1 MYIYKFFC
9 LVLLGAITVVYTNCG
24 SPFSS
29 QTELVWKSNVYGG
42 ADEASY
48 AAFEATVYPLTRA
61 NCASCHTSQA
71 PKHASADPKE
81 AHDEIMMG
89 QKVNFSNIPASR
101 MVRKLRDENHNC
113 WSDCNSN
120 ADEMQAAIVEWNEAI
135 EDSGPVTPV
144 APPVDP
150 TIRTLQTMT
159 IEQELA
165 NMANPVKSNT
175 VALNVGAAMVNAPM
189 VKAADGFGD
198 FLHVPDDGTNATLIA
213 TDATAGVAMM
223 NMRLPAAGTYRIW
236 GYVLAPDA
244 NTNAFYAGIAPTGTP
259 NAYIGGIRTWDIAA
273 NANPR
278 WQLLNQNYVIPS
290 AGNYTLTLRE
300 RKDGTKI
307 YRIFVTADTTFNGED
322 VASFLGVTLS
332 FDMSTQ
338 VGSPNV
344 RFLIDVSDYDPYT
357 YLLANPRI
365 VTPTQNIRVK
375 GIRLFVNNVL
385 SIQSSTYSTVDKITT
400 PTDSRLSGFPMIV
413 LKESGPAI
421 DKFHFVF
428 EEMEVY
434 SGVIN
439 TASLTA
445 FQNTVYPISRAN
457 CASCHSASRVHASPD
472 ALTAHDYV
480 LGAPLV
486 NFNTPANSLI
496 VTKIRNGHQGINA
509 ATGASIAAQYEAAI
523 VEWRTQ
529 RGSSTIP

>member
-1 MYIYKFFC
+1 VYIYKFFC

-29 QTELVWKSNVYGG
+29 QTQLVWKSNVYGG

-48 AAFEATVYPLTRA
+48 AAFEATVYPITRE

-71 PKHASADPKE
+71 PKHASPNPQE

-101 MVRKLRDENHNC
+101 MVRKLRDESHNC
-113 WSDCNSN
+113 WSDCAAN
-120 ADEMQAAIVEWNEAI
+120 ADEMEDAIVEWNAAI
-135 EDSGPVTPV
+135 ESSGPPIVI
-144 APPVDP
+144 PPN
-150 TIRTLQTMT
+150 TIRTVQTMT
-159 IEQELA
+159 IDQELA
-165 NMANPVKSNT
+165 NIANPVKSNT
-175 VALNVGAAMVNAPM
+175 VALNVGASMVNAPM
-189 VKAADGFGD
+189 VKGNDGFGD
-198 FLHVPDDGTNATLIA
+198 FIHVPDDGTNATLVA
-213 TDATAGVAMM
+213 TDVTAGVAMM
-223 NMRLPAAGTYRIW
+223 NMRIPAAGTYRIW
-236 GYVLAPDA
+236 GYVLAPD
-244 NTNAFYAGIAPTGTP
+244 NNSNAFYAGIAPTATP
-259 NAYIGGIRTWDIAA
+259 NAYIGGIRTWDITA

-300 RKDGTKI
+300 RRDGTKI

-322 VASFLGVTLS
+322 VESFLGVTLS

-344 RFLIDVSDYDPYT
+344 RFLIDVSDYDSFT

-375 GIRLFVNNVL
+375 GVRLFVNNVL
-385 SIQSSTYSTVDKITT
+385 SIQSSAYSTVDKIAT
-400 PTDSRLSGFPMIV
+400 PTDQRLSGFPMIV
-413 LKESGPAI
+413 LKESGGAI
-421 DKFHFVF
+421 DRFHFTF
-428 EEMEVY
+428 EELEVY
-434 SGVIN
+434 TGVVN

-445 FQNTVYPISRAN
+445 FQTTVYPISVTN
-457 CASCHSASRVHASPD
+457 CANCHSAQRPHASPD

-486 NFNTPANSLI
+486 NFNTPSSSLI
-496 VTKIRNGHQGINA
+496 VTKIRNGHQSISPA
-509 ATGASIAAQYEAAI
+509 MGASIASQYEAAI
-523 VEWRTQ
+523 MEWRTQ